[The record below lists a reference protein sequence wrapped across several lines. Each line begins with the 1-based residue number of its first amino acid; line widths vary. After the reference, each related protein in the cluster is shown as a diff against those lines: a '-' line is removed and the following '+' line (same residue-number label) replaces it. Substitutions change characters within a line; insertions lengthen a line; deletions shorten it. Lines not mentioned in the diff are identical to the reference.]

1 MKVRPIQNRVS
12 VKRDERDDDK
22 TPGGIII
29 PDNAKEPLTRGTVL
43 AVGPGK
49 IVGGRLIEPVVKS
62 GDHILFGKYSGQEV
76 RVDGEDLLIMP
87 EDEIYGVIEDD

>member
-1 MKVRPIQNRVS
+1 MKIRPLSNRVV
-12 VKRDERDDDK
+12 VKRDENDEK

-49 IVGGRLIEPVVKS
+49 RSDNGAIQEPFVKT
-62 GDHILFGKYSGQEV
+62 GDRVLFGKYSGTDV
-76 RVDGEDLLIMP
+76 PLRDGDVVIMTED
-87 EDEIYGVIEDD
+87 DIYGVIEE